1 MSAFGVNRFVLSN
14 GNSHQM
20 TEKRRGGPFNNE
32 KGQPSTGLRLL
43 FLIFFMLVM
52 SATIFFS
59 IYLVLRG
66 IKFVAAFKKVQHR
79 RQSLILASQIGKEI
93 VFVHDM
99 IILDPELVEHL
110 RRKSH
115 TSGN

>member
-14 GNSHQM
+14 NNNQ
-20 TEKRRGGPFNNE
+20 TTVKRRRGPFDNE
-32 KGQPSTGLRLL
+32 KDEPSTGLRLL

-52 SATIFFS
+52 SGTVFFS

-66 IKFVAAFKKVQHR
+66 IRYVAAYKKVQHR
-79 RQSLILASQIGKEI
+79 RQSLILASQIGKI
-93 VFVHDM
+93 SLFSLNL
-99 IILDPELVEHL
+99 ITLDPELVEHL

-115 TSGN
+115 ASGN